1 MEELTRW
8 LNSSIDEGTLQRV
21 GLFFGTVAIALLPEL
36 ATALPA
42 WWARR

>member
-21 GLFFGTVAIALLPEL
+21 GLFFGAVLPTVVVA
-36 ATALPA
+36 
-42 WWARR
+42 